1 MATRQA
7 RGGQQRPAKAAA
19 QKPAAKKRRRPQRST
34 ILLRWC
40 ILGTIGLVAFLYFR
54 PISSYLETRS
64 TLNERAAEV
73 QSLRQERA
81 RLQAR
86 LADSTTVR
94 ALSREARRMGLVRPG
109 ERLYIV
115 KGVEEWRRAY
125 TRKATTIAGN
135 G

>member
-7 RGGQQRPAKAAA
+7 RGGQQRPAKGAA

-40 ILGTIGLVAFLYFR
+40 ILGTVGLVAFLYYR

-115 KGVEEWRRAY
+115 KGVEEWRRAHV
-125 TRKATTIAGN
+125 RKATTIAGN

>member
-7 RGGQQRPAKAAA
+7 KSGRRSTKAAA
-19 QKPAAKKRRRPQRST
+19 PKRAKKRARSQRST

-40 ILGTIGLVAFLYFR
+40 VVATVGLVAFLYYR
-54 PISSYLETRS
+54 PIASYVETRA

-73 QSLRQERA
+73 EVLRQERA

-86 LADSTTVR
+86 LADSTTVT

-109 ERLYIV
+109 ERLFIV
-115 KGVEEWRRAY
+115 KGVAEWRRAHAR
-125 TRKATTIAGN
+125 TVTTIG
-135 G
+135 GDG